1 MCVCVCVC
9 VYGLEISFLLFSL
22 LGLGSSG
29 VGHWEEGDRRLRA
42 FCRVVRMSGVGRS
55 QASCTLVWKGS
66 F

>member
-9 VYGLEISFLLFSL
+9 VCVHGLEISFLLFSL

-42 FCRVVRMSGVGRS
+42 FCRVV
-55 QASCTLVWKGS
+55 
-66 F
+66 